1 MCAPPA
7 ASQQSKALIHQHKP
21 LFLKQEKRIWY
32 LFIQKYVTKKRLA
45 AKGEPAT
52 ESRLPVG
59 GGRTKKIIRKKKKD
73 TYTETKQY

>member
-1 MCAPPA
+1 MDPVHMKQSAAQKSWTISSAP
-7 ASQQSKALIHQHKP
+7 KP
-21 LFLKQEKRIWY
+21 KY